1 MLSGESRKEGF
12 ALVNADGGY
21 SHYTKMTEGVRQ
33 LPVVAIEP
41 NFKRSR
47 PQEDTV

>member
-1 MLSGESRKEGF
+1 MLM
-12 ALVNADGGY
+12 VVTVI
-21 SHYTKMTEGVRQ
+21 TKMTEGIRQ